1 MSEVHKF
8 YIKGHEVLIDKDLV
22 EKILPYSWYIQDR
35 AKLKTRYVATSMVID
50 GVRKFILLHRFLLNP
65 DETKVIDHINHNT
78 LDNRISNLRICTH
91 SENNRNT
98 TSRTNTS
105 SKYLGVHLNKKS
117 NMFSAKIRDNGIRT
131 WLGSF
136 KTEIEAAQ
144 AYNEAA
150 LKYHGEFANL
160 NKI

>member
-1 MSEVHKF
+1 MTEVYKF
-8 YIKGHEVLIDKDLV
+8 YIKGHEVLIDRDKV
-22 EKILPYSWYIQDR
+22 EKILPYTWYIQDR
-35 AKLKTRYVATSMVID
+35 IKAKTRYIATSMVVN
-50 GVRKFILLHRFLLNP
+50 GVRKYVLLHRFLLNP
-65 DETKVIDHINHNT
+65 DKTKVIDHINHNT
-78 LDNRISNLRICTH
+78 LDNRLCNLRICTY

-117 NMFSAKIRDNGIRT
+117 NMFSAKLRYNGTRL

-136 KTEIEAAQ
+136 KTEIEAAK

-150 LKYHGEFANL
+150 IKYHGEFANL